1 MHDIKLEQLK
11 ILKLYIFFTTA
22 TQYFMGFGR
31 KGLYILSK
39 TVELLGCFIPLGACP
54 YRKN

>member
-11 ILKLYIFFTTA
+11 ILKLYKFTTA

-31 KGLYILSK
+31 KGFYILRK
-39 TVELLGCFIPLGACP
+39 TVGLLGCFILRRPG
-54 YRKN
+54 RSITV